1 MSEDITKEQERIGGD
16 WAVAQAVPT
25 REVRDRIRSQM
36 GPNLI
41 FVVLHMSKEDQT
53 ARIKERHGEEENMIA
68 MLTKMYD
75 AYEIAAADEVTV
87 NVTPVV
93 AVVEI
98 NAESALMQ
106 WFDANRITMG
116 ENSMVILND
125 IGVEDT
131 NDLLE
136 LDHDDLE
143 LICSSMKKIQAKR
156 FKAAIKE
163 L

>member
-1 MSEDITKEQERIGGD
+1 MPS
-16 WAVAQAVPT
+16 
-25 REVRDRIRSQM
+25 
-36 GPNLI
+36 
-41 FVVLHMSKEDQT
+41 
-53 ARIKERHGEEENMIA
+53 
-68 MLTKMYD
+68 
-75 AYEIAAADEVTV
+75 DEVTV

-93 AVVEI
+93 AVVEVT
-98 NAESALMQ
+98 AESTLMQ

-125 IGVEDT
+125 IGVEET

-143 LICSSMKKIQAKR
+143 LICLSMKKIQAKR